1 MEKTI
6 SKELFKM
13 TPDEEYKL
21 LPLVVQILNH
31 RDKTKVFS
39 NVKIRALLADFGE
52 KIEDVQIRR
61 VVFHIRQRNLIPLL
75 IANSDGYFVAT
86 TIQEVQTW
94 VQMHSSKVHSMLAS
108 LSAIEAQFENEKSLL
123 LSGESSLGG
132 QLSIFDYIE

>member
-1 MEKTI
+1 
-6 SKELFKM
+6 
-13 TPDEEYKL
+13 L

-39 NVKIRALLADFGE
+39 NVKIRSLLAEFGE
-52 KIEDVQIRR
+52 KIEDVQIRK

-86 TIQEVQTW
+86 TIQEVETW

-123 LSGESSLGG
+123 LNGESSLGG
-132 QLSIFDYIE
+132 QLSIFDYID